1 MSQSEVSQRKY
12 RVYGIGNAIM
22 DYQVKISEEKFETF
36 GTKKGS
42 MRLVDAD
49 VLNSFL
55 LSLSDDSEA
64 QIVRSSGG
72 SGANTIIALA
82 QLGHS
87 VAYGCLV
94 GADEVGES
102 YLSELKKLNVD
113 TFNPPYEGD
122 PTGRSLVLITPDAER
137 TMNTCLGITSI
148 FGPEH
153 VNEQAIKDSDWI
165 YLEGYLFAS
174 ETGQQAVKKA
184 IQIAKE
190 SGTKIALTFS
200 DGFIVEVFKDYL
212 SDAIAASDLVFAN
225 RDEAIRFTGI
235 DDVANSLEE
244 ILTMTSNA
252 VVTLS
257 DKGAIAHY
265 NGETVL
271 VDTFL
276 VKAVDDTGAGDA
288 FAAGFFDG
296 VIHGKN
302 AEKSARTGCLL
313 ASKVVSQLGARYA
326 GDLKKVVKE
335 ASL

>member
-1 MSQSEVSQRKY
+1 
-12 RVYGIGNAIM
+12 M
-22 DYQVKISEEKFETF
+22 DYQVQISEEKFETF

-55 LSLSDDSEA
+55 LSLSEDATSEK
-64 QIVRSSGG
+64 IVRSSGG

-102 YLSELKKLNVD
+102 YLNELKKLNVD

-174 ETGQQAVKKA
+174 ETGQEAVRKA
-184 IQIAKE
+184 IIIAKE
-190 SGTKIALTFS
+190 HGTKIALTFS
-200 DGFIVEVFKDYL
+200 DGFIVEVFKEHL
-212 SDAIAASDLVFAN
+212 TDAIAASDLIFAN
-225 RDEAIRFTGI
+225 RNEAMRFTG
-235 DDVANSLEE
+235 LEDE
-244 ILTMTSNA
+244 ISSIENILSMTPNA

-257 DKGAIAHY
+257 EKGAIAHY
-265 NGETVL
+265 QGETVC
-271 VDTFL
+271 VETFA
-276 VKAVDDTGAGDA
+276 VNAVDDTGAGDA

-296 VIHGKN
+296 IFTGKN

-326 GDLKKVVKE
+326 GDLKTVVKE
-335 ASL
+335 ANL